1 MHTLIVI
8 LHVVV
13 SIAMILVILLQ
24 TGKGSDIGAVFGG
37 GSSQTLFGSTGPTSF
52 LSKLT
57 AGAAVLFMVTSL
69 FLAYFSGT
77 GASKSIMK
85 GAPGLVVPRG
95 SGSGSGRTSGSGA
108 GAGRT
113 RGEIGSF
120 VTDAPRRAS
129 GKKKNPG
136 GFPAGVLV
144 FRISF
149 FWFFRRSRL
158 GDVGGLRPLRALRDL
173 ELDALAFLQ

>member
-77 GASKSIMK
+77 GGSRSIMK
-85 GAPGLVVPRG
+85 GTAPV
-95 SGSGSGRTSGSGA
+95 STSPA
-108 GAGRT
+108 
-113 RGEIGSF
+113 
-120 VTDAPRRAS
+120 APAQ
-129 GKKKNPG
+129 P
-136 GFPAGVLV
+136 PAA
-144 FRISF
+144 
-149 FWFFRRSRL
+149 
-158 GDVGGLRPLRALRDL
+158 PA
-173 ELDALAFLQ
+173 APAPAPAAPAAK